1 MKRIFLCRDYLL
13 KRVVLCL
20 GPWAVNSGAGKP
32 TKAIQRCVRAS
43 ADGAIGP
50 MTLKAFADH
59 NPEEIIKYVHD
70 VRQKYYESLSTFDAF
85 GRGWS
90 AKNKSTLKSAL
101 ELSKPF

>member
-1 MKRIFLCRDYLL
+1 MGRQHLPNEGNYRSKRIFLCRDYLL
-13 KRVVLCL
+13 KRVVLCS

-32 TKAIQRCVRAS
+32 AKAIQRCLRGS

-59 NPEEIIKYVHD
+59 NPEEIIKYVND

-90 AKNKSTLKSAL
+90 ARN
-101 ELSKPF
+101 